1 MATTAPGG
9 GPPAAVDADAMEVD
23 PPRVSADE
31 KVSCAALH
39 ASPPAS
45 LHTRLGRGHGW
56 TGPLRCLAG

>member
-31 KVSCAALH
+31 KVSCAARV
-39 ASPPAS
+39 PAS
-45 LHTRLGRGHGW
+45 LPPRSPREGGMDGRD
-56 TGPLRCLAG
+56 PSAV

>member
-31 KVSCAALH
+31 KVSCAALRCARPRQPPSTL
-39 ASPPAS
+39 ASGGGMD
-45 LHTRLGRGHGW
+45 GRD
-56 TGPLRCLAG
+56 PSAV